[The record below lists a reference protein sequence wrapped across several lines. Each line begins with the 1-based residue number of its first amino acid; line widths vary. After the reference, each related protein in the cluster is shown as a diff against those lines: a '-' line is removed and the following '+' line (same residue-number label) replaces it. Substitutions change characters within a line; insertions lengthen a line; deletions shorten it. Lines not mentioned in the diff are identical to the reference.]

1 MIRKPYIFFQKK
13 LIDFTFLFI
22 DNTMLYLQIMHIIF
36 PVSTRRSILQPK
48 KMTSQGTDIK
58 MHQEQNIS
66 CKCIKYLQNNS
77 IILIYLSFSEK
88 FFRGYCKT
96 QVIFLDR
103 NVCISFFN
111 ASYSNYHLANESFKF
126 HLHNW
131 CQF

>member
-1 MIRKPYIFFQKK
+1 
-13 LIDFTFLFI
+13 
-22 DNTMLYLQIMHIIF
+22 
-36 PVSTRRSILQPK
+36 
-48 KMTSQGTDIK
+48 MTSQGADIK

-77 IILIYLSFSEK
+77 IILIYLSLSEK
-88 FFRGYCKT
+88 LFTGYCKN

-103 NVCISFFN
+103 NFVYHFFN
-111 ASYSNYHLANESFKF
+111 ASYSNCHLANESFKS